1 MIKLKMRQRGRF
13 SLSQRCHKMRFDSCH
28 SEGPAPKNLISL
40 VLIIIL
46 LIPNIVLASPN
57 PSDIMEYKN
66 LNKNITREELA
77 TIGVKLSEI
86 EDLVKY
92 HKKKSQFNDVKG
104 WSIPYVN
111 LATQEGIMQG
121 TGKVQFKPKEKV
133 KYIELLT
140 VIMRSMGYKDGVDF
154 QKYPEDY
161 YNKALEIGLADL
173 YIPHNE
179 IITREIAWDT
189 LKRLENISEEE
200 TEENSIDENPTAYE
214 DNTQVDIKNIKFSTS
229 IVGSFS
235 GELTGLKDFSGY
247 KVELLSGNGKL
258 FEKKTLGK
266 SGYFS
271 INGFDVDWIAKLD
284 GYKYRV
290 YDSGGNLV
298 IRGNL

>member
-1 MIKLKMRQRGRF
+1 MSYGAPPTPFYFKGLA
-13 SLSQRCHKMRFDSCH
+13 
-28 SEGPAPKNLISL
+28 SEDLISL

-77 TIGVKLSEI
+77 TIGVRLSEI

-214 DNTQVDIKNIKFSTS
+214 DNTQIDIKDIKFSTS
-229 IVGSFS
+229 IIGSFS
-235 GELTGLKDFSGY
+235 GGELTGLKDFSGY
-247 KVELLSGNGKL
+247 KVELLSGSGKL

-266 SGYFS
+266 SGDFS

-290 YDSGGNLV
+290 YDSGGEF
-298 IRGNL
+298 GN